1 MNERNFSTEKEEQL
15 RDRVR
20 NMVQKYYT
28 PKGRLAIEIGI
39 SRDKAY
45 YTLTRWL
52 HGTQKLTDKQLDSLD
67 RLLTD
72 KGC

>member
-1 MNERNFSTEKEEQL
+1 
-15 RDRVR
+15 
-20 NMVQKYYT
+20 MVDKYYT

-39 SRDKAY
+39 SKDKAY

-52 HGTQKLTDKQLDSLD
+52 QGTQKLTDVQLNALD

>member
-1 MNERNFSTEKEEQL
+1 MNERAEKEEQL
-15 RDRVR
+15 KDRVR
-20 NMVQKYYT
+20 DMVRKYYT

-52 HGTQKLTDKQLDSLD
+52 HGTQKLTDKQLDALD

>member
-1 MNERNFSTEKEEQL
+1 MTKEKEQEL
-15 RDRVR
+15 KDRVM
-20 NMVQKYYT
+20 NMVDRYYT

-39 SRDKAY
+39 SKDKAY

-52 HGTQKLTDKQLDSLD
+52 QGTQKLTDVQLDSLD

>member
-1 MNERNFSTEKEEQL
+1 MKDSNFSKEKEAQL
-15 RDRVR
+15 KQRVIS
-20 NMVQKYYT
+20 MVDKYYT

-39 SRDKAY
+39 SKDKAY

-52 HGTQKLTDKQLDSLD
+52 QGTQKLTDVQLNALD